1 MTCWWTPIRGDEC
14 RRVPERVNHE
24 RRRKAEETLA
34 WHKTEIA
41 QSWPIRRNWW
51 SLQVAYQR
59 KTLAKCQFK
68 TDAKLGIAPSD
79 SRWDRVPDGERSC
92 SPIQRERK
100 GSCFGVKGS
109 AWSKEE
115 EAARVG
121 GSEGGFGASS
131 SSASPASA
139 PPPPA
144 AGPDGGGER
153 GAAPRPLRASRQA
166 VGAARHKGPPG
177 DRRQKDPRAQQPAA
191 PGRLLPGK
199 LAARAA
205 APLAFVPASPERE
218 LPKKHGLPPPALQP
232 NSPLGNKEGRDPS
245 PAAGG
250 GERETAGGA
259 GSLGR
264 LGAAEC
270 KPSKAAGGGREGK
283 EAFSG
288 SSCKRGFVR
297 RPPGAP
303 KESRAGDAKK
313 SQGWIWGKTACN
325 RGEMALKAVWLGAP
339 TRDAFS
345 VKMSSMDPL
354 PPATPPSQKP
364 TRIIKPRPPTRPR
377 PYLPPRP
384 DSSKLLRG
392 PTPPLPPEG
401 SVANDGCRK
410 VVEPPCS
417 TERQLHILQNSGAVR
432 KIVVR
437 FDHVDPEKDEADKP
451 TRPTLN
457 GSQIPV
463 PVAENGEREMGEEK
477 EVQGQLDSSEDTPL
491 STSSTVEQNGIESR
505 VSCPSACPCVCHQQ
519 RPGMVLTWVPA
530 PSQRAER
537 EDGEE
542 GPASD
547 LSSSADEG
555 GTHFRHLLVLN
566 PPPAKPPAKGG
577 RALKSHRS
585 PRSKKPPDPPPSA
598 NGHAEGSVVLTGYR
612 STAEPLP
619 PRCPPLMP
627 KPPRRSKGGSPAFFD
642 SEPVPPAIPPK
653 APVKPPRS
661 SLGPLSFPRRGSLQF
676 PLESSH
682 VPNDISPVSAGEGL
696 LLSPPSQPPPPP
708 PSSQT
713 SPPVPLPHQQSSP
726 LTSCQLPATLTP
738 PPPAQPPPPL
748 PQGLPPAPTQPPPPL
763 ENASVDEHQS
773 QGSCETDCPASGESD
788 AETPKDRPSSV
799 LSPKGPDWG
808 LCLQDEPL
816 YQTYR
821 QAVIS
826 KEIKRQT
833 VPRNSSFSSS
843 DYGAPSPGEG
853 PAGPRGPVPHS
864 TLWQELPAVRESGL
878 LGNMNSEE
886 RKMQESLFEVVTSEA
901 SYLRSLTLLIEH
913 FMESRELASTILLRE
928 HRILFSNIRKVKE
941 VSERFLHDLEG
952 RLAESLQISDVC
964 DIVEEHAKQ
973 SFSVYIDYVRNQLY
987 QEKTYSTLMEKN
999 PQFAVVVTRL
1009 QELPECQRLPFMSFL
1024 LLPFQRI
1031 TRIKMLI
1038 ENILRRTEE
1047 GSLREQNAMKALAS
1061 VSKIIEECNSEV
1073 GRMRHMEE
1081 LIHIASR
1088 IEFDKLK
1095 AVPIISQSRQ
1105 LLKQGEL
1112 LEVVHRGTIFG
1123 NKPKLV
1129 PIYLFLFN
1137 DLLLITQ
1144 RKSSERFVALDYAH
1158 RSLVQAQGCGDTPAG
1173 NSAENSFYLTL
1184 LENHQGR
1191 SIDRLCRAPAQ
1202 SDMHR
1207 WMGAFPCH
1215 ESQPNNKQET
1225 IYEDWDC
1232 PQVQCIEAYVA
1243 AQADEL
1249 SLEPTDIVN
1258 VLRKTNE
1265 GWYEGLRLADGRKG
1279 WFPSRYVQEIT
1290 NEHVRRR
1297 NLRERYRVLQA
1308 ARQLQLTR
1316 SSHSKGKYSSA

>member
-1 MTCWWTPIRGDEC
+1 
-14 RRVPERVNHE
+14 
-24 RRRKAEETLA
+24 
-34 WHKTEIA
+34 
-41 QSWPIRRNWW
+41 
-51 SLQVAYQR
+51 
-59 KTLAKCQFK
+59 
-68 TDAKLGIAPSD
+68 
-79 SRWDRVPDGERSC
+79 
-92 SPIQRERK
+92 
-100 GSCFGVKGS
+100 
-109 AWSKEE
+109 
-115 EAARVG
+115 
-121 GSEGGFGASS
+121 
-131 SSASPASA
+131 
-139 PPPPA
+139 
-144 AGPDGGGER
+144 
-153 GAAPRPLRASRQA
+153 
-166 VGAARHKGPPG
+166 
-177 DRRQKDPRAQQPAA
+177 
-191 PGRLLPGK
+191 
-199 LAARAA
+199 
-205 APLAFVPASPERE
+205 
-218 LPKKHGLPPPALQP
+218 
-232 NSPLGNKEGRDPS
+232 
-245 PAAGG
+245 
-250 GERETAGGA
+250 
-259 GSLGR
+259 
-264 LGAAEC
+264 
-270 KPSKAAGGGREGK
+270 
-283 EAFSG
+283 
-288 SSCKRGFVR
+288 
-297 RPPGAP
+297 
-303 KESRAGDAKK
+303 
-313 SQGWIWGKTACN
+313 
-325 RGEMALKAVWLGAP
+325 
-339 TRDAFS
+339 
-345 VKMSSMDPL
+345 MSSMDPL

-384 DSSKLLRG
+384 DSNKLLRA
-392 PTPPLPPEG
+392 PTPSLPLEG
-401 SVANDGCRK
+401 PGAEPANDGSSK
-410 VVEPPCS
+410 IAEPPCS

-437 FDHVDPEKDEADKP
+437 FDQAGPEKDEADKP
-451 TRPTLN
+451 ARQTLN
-457 GSQIPV
+457 GSQSPV
-463 PVAENGEREMGEEK
+463 PVVSENGEGEMLEEK
-477 EVQGQLDSSEDTPL
+477 EALGQLDSGGDSPL
-491 STSSTVEQNGIESR
+491 STLSVVEQNGIDSP
-505 VSCPSACPCVCHQQ
+505 VSCSAACPCVCHLH

-530 PSQRAER
+530 HSPPAKQE
-537 EDGEE
+537 EEEEEEE

-547 LSSSADEG
+547 LSSSTDEG
-555 GTHFRHLLVLN
+555 GPLFRHFLVLN
-566 PPPAKPPAKGG
+566 PPPAKLPPKGG
-577 RALKSHRS
+577 RAPKSHRS

-676 PLESSH
+676 SLESDH
-682 VPNDISPVSAGEGL
+682 VQNNLSPVSAGDIL
-696 LLSPPSQPPPPP
+696 LLPPPSQPPPPP
-708 PSSQT
+708 PSSQV
-713 SPPVPLPHQQSSP
+713 SLPVPAPHQQP
-726 LTSCQLPATLTP
+726 LSLASCHPPATQTP
-738 PPPAQPPPPL
+738 PPPSQPPPPL
-748 PQGLPPAPTQPPPPL
+748 PQGLPPPPTQPPPPL
-763 ENASVDEHQS
+763 ENSSEDEAQRE
-773 QGSCETDCPASGESD
+773 GSCEKDCLVSGESD
-788 AETPKDRPSSV
+788 TEAPKDRPSSL

-833 VPRNSSFSSS
+833 IPRNSSFSSS

-853 PAGPRGPVPHS
+853 PSGPRGPIPHS

-878 LGNMNSEE
+878 LGNMSSEE

-913 FMESRELASTILLRE
+913 FMDSRDLAATILLRE

-952 RLAESLQISDVC
+952 RLDESLQISDVC
-964 DIVEEHAKQ
+964 DIVEKHAKQ

-1038 ENILRRTEE
+1038 ENVLRRTEE
-1047 GSLREQNAMKALAS
+1047 GSLREQNAMKALSS
-1061 VSKIIEECNSEV
+1061 VSRIIEECNSEV

-1081 LIHIASR
+1081 LIHIASK

-1129 PIYLFLFN
+1129 PLYLFLFN

-1144 RKSSERFVALDYAH
+1144 RKSSERFVVVDYAH
-1158 RSLVQAQGCGDTPAG
+1158 RSLVQAQGCGDMPLG
-1173 NSAENSFYLTL
+1173 NGAENSFYLTL

-1191 SIDRLCRAPAQ
+1191 SIDHLCRAPTQ

-1207 WMGAFPCH
+1207 WMGAFPSH
-1215 ESQPNNKQET
+1215 ESQPNSKQET

-1265 GWYEGLRLADGRKG
+1265 GWYEGLRLADGKKG

-1316 SSHSKGKYSSA
+1316 SSYGKGRYSSA

>member
-1 MTCWWTPIRGDEC
+1 
-14 RRVPERVNHE
+14 
-24 RRRKAEETLA
+24 
-34 WHKTEIA
+34 
-41 QSWPIRRNWW
+41 
-51 SLQVAYQR
+51 
-59 KTLAKCQFK
+59 
-68 TDAKLGIAPSD
+68 
-79 SRWDRVPDGERSC
+79 
-92 SPIQRERK
+92 
-100 GSCFGVKGS
+100 
-109 AWSKEE
+109 
-115 EAARVG
+115 
-121 GSEGGFGASS
+121 
-131 SSASPASA
+131 
-139 PPPPA
+139 
-144 AGPDGGGER
+144 
-153 GAAPRPLRASRQA
+153 
-166 VGAARHKGPPG
+166 
-177 DRRQKDPRAQQPAA
+177 
-191 PGRLLPGK
+191 
-199 LAARAA
+199 
-205 APLAFVPASPERE
+205 
-218 LPKKHGLPPPALQP
+218 
-232 NSPLGNKEGRDPS
+232 
-245 PAAGG
+245 
-250 GERETAGGA
+250 
-259 GSLGR
+259 
-264 LGAAEC
+264 
-270 KPSKAAGGGREGK
+270 
-283 EAFSG
+283 
-288 SSCKRGFVR
+288 
-297 RPPGAP
+297 
-303 KESRAGDAKK
+303 
-313 SQGWIWGKTACN
+313 
-325 RGEMALKAVWLGAP
+325 
-339 TRDAFS
+339 
-345 VKMSSMDPL
+345 MSSMDPL

-364 TRIIKPRPPTRPR
+364 VRIIKPRPPTRPR

-401 SVANDGCRK
+401 SVAEPANDGCRK
-410 VVEPPCS
+410 VTEPPCS

-437 FDHVDPEKDEADKP
+437 FDHVGPEKDEADKP
-451 TRPTLN
+451 TRPAVN

-463 PVAENGEREMGEEK
+463 PVAENGEGDSVEEK
-477 EVQGQLDSSEDTPL
+477 EAPGQLDSSDDTPL
-491 STSSTVEQNGIESR
+491 STSGAVEQNGIESPL
-505 VSCPSACPCVCHQQ
+505 SCPSACPCVCHQR

-530 PSQRAER
+530 HSQQAEQ
-537 EDGEE
+537 EDAEE

-555 GTHFRHLLVLN
+555 GPPFRHFLVLN

-577 RALKSHRS
+577 RAPKSHRS
-585 PRSKKPPDPPPSA
+585 PRSKKPPDPPLSA

-661 SLGPLSFPRRGSLQF
+661 SLGPLSFPRRGSPEF
-676 PLESSH
+676 PL
-682 VPNDISPVSAGEGL
+682 
-696 LLSPPSQPPPPP
+696 

-713 SPPVPLPHQQSSP
+713 PPPVPLPHQQPHP
-726 LTSCQLPATLTP
+726 LPSCPLPETPTP
-738 PPPAQPPPPL
+738 PPPSQPPPPL
-748 PQGLPPAPTQPPPPL
+748 PQGLPPPPTQPPPPL
-763 ENASVDEHQS
+763 ENTSVEEHQC
-773 QGSCETDCPASGESD
+773 QGGCETDCPDSSESNT
-788 AETPKDRPSSV
+788 ETQKDRPSSLV
-799 LSPKGPDWG
+799 SPKGPDWG

-853 PAGPRGPVPHS
+853 PSGPRGPIPHS
-864 TLWQELPAVRESGL
+864 TLWQELPAVRESGM
-878 LGNMNSEE
+878 LGNMSSEE

-913 FMESRELASTILLRE
+913 FMESRDLAATILVRE

-1081 LIHIASR
+1081 LIHIASK

-1144 RKSSERFVALDYAH
+1144 RKSSERFVVLDYAH
-1158 RSLVQAQGCGDTPAG
+1158 RSLVQAQGCGDAFAG
-1173 NSAENSFYLTL
+1173 NSSENSFYLTL

-1191 SIDRLCRAPAQ
+1191 SIDRLCRAPTQ

-1215 ESQPNNKQET
+1215 ESQPNSKQET

-1232 PQVQCIEAYVA
+1232 PQVQCIEAYAA

-1265 GWYEGLRLADGRKG
+1265 GWYEGLRLADGKKG

-1316 SSHSKGKYSSA
+1316 TSHGKGKYSSA